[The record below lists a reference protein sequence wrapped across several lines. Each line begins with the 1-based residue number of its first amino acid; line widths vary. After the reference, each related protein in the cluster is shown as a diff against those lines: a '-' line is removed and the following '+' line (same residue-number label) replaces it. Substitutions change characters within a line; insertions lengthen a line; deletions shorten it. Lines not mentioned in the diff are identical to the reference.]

1 MKAKKLCQSLYNMST
16 EYRNNKL
23 IQDKLKIVK
32 NARFSGLQFCT
43 INIMSDQTRYTKL
56 TTLSKLS

>member
-1 MKAKKLCQSLYNMST
+1 MST